1 MTKTI
6 VVKVKDI
13 DVISISIL
21 KITHCVN
28 SMCAFHVCM
37 YVSEC
42 VTVCVCDS
50 ELVFQLG
57 EDQMENSAVC
67 QPLSSD
73 DISVV

>member
-1 MTKTI
+1 
-6 VVKVKDI
+6 
-13 DVISISIL
+13 
-21 KITHCVN
+21 
-28 SMCAFHVCM
+28 MCAFHVSM